1 MKNFS
6 LLNFERGSIIL
17 IKSSNVPL
25 DDVKI
30 KLQLTTLK
38 PLQAG
43 LIIDFY
49 NEITSAKGKEIIT
62 SGWVS
67 SGIKDAID
75 LGLQNLPS
83 IDPFEQLDPMMNDA
97 EDVVEASRPRMI
109 AIACLTISLSLIG
122 HKL

>member
-1 MKNFS
+1 MVFGKIS
-6 LLNFERGSIIL
+6 KQLA
-17 IKSSNVPL
+17 SNVPL

-43 LIIDFY
+43 WIIDFY
-49 NEITSAKGKEIIT
+49 NEMTSAKGKEIIT

-97 EDVVEASRPRMI
+97 EDVVETSRLRMI
-109 AIACLTISLSLIG
+109 ANGLSYN
-122 HKL
+122 